1 MTQSPPLPVIGL
13 VSCVREVG
21 IHPFHIVGE
30 KYVFVIARACQA
42 MPLLIPALG
51 SEIDIDDLLR
61 RLDGVFFP
69 GSPSMVAPHHYGGA
83 PSRPGTHHDPQRDE
97 TTLPLIRRA
106 IERGVP
112 LLAICRGFQELNVA
126 LGGTLHEFVQDVPG
140 MMDHREDKSQPREA
154 QYAPAHGLELVPDG
168 RLAELAGGAA
178 ADVNSLHTQGID
190 RLGKRLVVEARAP
203 DGLIEAARVADAANF
218 ALGLQ
223 WHPEYQ
229 WHSAYGGAKAKDPF
243 SVAIFRA
250 FADAARARAAA
261 RRVTFT
267 DEVA

>member
-13 VSCVREVG
+13 VSCAREVG

-126 LGGTLHEFVQDVPG
+126 LGGTLHEFVQ
-140 MMDHREDKSQPREA
+140 
-154 QYAPAHGLELVPDG
+154 
-168 RLAELAGGAA
+168 GGAA
-178 ADVNSLHTQGID
+178 ADLNALHPQRLD
-190 RLGKRLVVEARAP
+190 RLGMRLVVEARAP
-203 DGLIEAARVADAANF
+203 VGLIEAARVADAANF